1 MDSLDNAM
9 ENLKAWEDRDR
20 DREAHGRKNGR
31 VLVGSVEKF
40 FDRISVAAIKLAGD
54 LKVGDIIE
62 IGGDEEAIRQR
73 ISSMQIDRIDVEEAH
88 EGDSIGIKVSHQVRG
103 GEEVYKIL

>member
-1 MDSLDNAM
+1 MHASGRLLP
-9 ENLKAWEDRDR
+9 NLGWEDRDR

-88 EGDSIGIKVSHQVRG
+88 
-103 GEEVYKIL
+103 